1 MPYLP
6 VSYRLFLRAWTVL
19 LAAVAATCMAAL
31 PLSAAAQ
38 ATPTGSPPPPELSR
52 FDLYAGYGYI
62 NPGNSAVGPFVYL
75 PINQGTVFSA
85 TAYFN
90 RYLGVQAEGSIFP
103 NGSNDCID
111 TAQVGPIFRHQNGRL
126 VPFLHVLGGG
136 AKVGGPAFQA
146 CTWGWGLTGGG
157 GVDYILPFFH
167 NRFALRAVQA
177 DFSYSH
183 VDFGPVDP
191 AQVTGGIADIYAY
204 RLSAGLVLRL
214 TQVNPPPAVQLG
226 CTVDNANPFAGDPL
240 SVTASPANLNLNKK
254 TVYTWTT
261 SGGHITGAT
270 ETVTVNTS
278 GLAPGDYTVA
288 GHVSQGPRP
297 SQQASCTAGFR
308 IHAFEPPTMGCSAT
322 PATIL
327 PGESSTI
334 TSTARSPQNRN
345 LSYSYS
351 ASAGQISGVTSTVTL
366 STAGVPPGPI
376 IVTCNAVD
384 DLGQQATANTTV
396 TISTPPPPAAPPAV
410 PLCNASF
417 DRDKKRPVR
426 VDNEAKACLDE
437 IALNLGRD
445 PAAKL
450 VLVGRHSEDE
460 TSEAAAE
467 RTLNV
472 EQYLVLEKG
481 IDPIRIQLRTR
492 GEPGRVVENI
502 MLPAGASFAPGD
514 TETLDA
520 NGVKRHGQ
528 AYSVP
533 R

>member
-1 MPYLP
+1 VL
-6 VSYRLFLRAWTVL
+6 VAALIATCTTVL
-19 LAAVAATCMAAL
+19 
-31 PLSAAAQ
+31 PRWAAAQ

-62 NPGNSAVGPFVYL
+62 NPGNSSLNGTVYQ
-75 PINQGTVFSA
+75 PINPGAVVSA
-85 TAYFN
+85 AAYFN
-90 RYLGVQAEGSIFP
+90 RYVGIQAEGSFFP
-103 NGSNDCID
+103 NGPNDCIN
-111 TAQVGPIFRHQNGRL
+111 TAQAGPILRYQRGRL
-126 VPFLHVLGGG
+126 VPFIHLLGGG
-136 AKVGGPAFQA
+136 AKVGGPIFQP
-146 CTWGWGLTGGG
+146 CTWGWGATVGGG
-157 GVDYILPFFH
+157 LDYILPVFH
-167 NRFALRAVQA
+167 NRFALRPIQA
-177 DFSYSH
+177 DFSFSQVVY
-183 VDFGPVDP
+183 GPVDP
-191 AQVTGGIADIYAY
+191 AQVTGGIGDIYAY
-204 RLSAGLVLRL
+204 RLSAGIVLRL
-214 TQVNPPPAVQLG
+214 GQVNPPPAVELG
-226 CTVDNANPFAGDPL
+226 CTVDSANIFAGDPVT
-240 SVTASPANLNLNKK
+240 VTASPANLKLDRK
-254 TVYTWTT
+254 TAYTWTT
-261 SGGHITGAT
+261 SGGRITGSNENIT
-270 ETVTVNTS
+270 INTS

-297 SQQASCTAGFR
+297 SEQANCTSGFR
-308 IHAFEPPTMGCSAT
+308 VHAFEPPTMSCSANPT
-322 PATIL
+322 TIL

-366 STAGVPPGPI
+366 STAGVSPGPI
-376 IVTCNAVD
+376 VVTCNAVD
-384 DLGQQATANTTV
+384 DLGQQASANTTV
-396 TISTPPPPAAPPAV
+396 TISTPPPPAAPQAV

-417 DRDKKRPVR
+417 ERDTKRPVR

-445 PAAKL
+445 PSAKL
-450 VLVGRHSEDE
+450 VLVGRHSADE
-460 TSEAAAE
+460 TPDAAAE

>member
-103 NGSNDCID
+103 NGSNDCIN
-111 TAQVGPIFRHQNGRL
+111 TAQVGPIFRHQNDRL

-191 AQVTGGIADIYAY
+191 AQATGGIADIYAY

-334 TSTARSPQNRN
+334 PSTARRNATSATPTQPPPGRSPGSPQPSPCPLPASLQAPSSSPATPSMTSANR
-345 LSYSYS
+345 
-351 ASAGQISGVTSTVTL
+351 
-366 STAGVPPGPI
+366 
-376 IVTCNAVD
+376 
-384 DLGQQATANTTV
+384 
-396 TISTPPPPAAPPAV
+396 PPPTPRSPSPP
-410 PLCNASF
+410 P
-417 DRDKKRPVR
+417 RRQPRPR
-426 VDNEAKACLDE
+426 PYRSAMPPS
-437 IALNLGRD
+437 IA
-445 PAAKL
+445 
-450 VLVGRHSEDE
+450 
-460 TSEAAAE
+460 
-467 RTLNV
+467 
-472 EQYLVLEKG
+472 
-481 IDPIRIQLRTR
+481 TR
-492 GEPGRVVENI
+492 
-502 MLPAGASFAPGD
+502 
-514 TETLDA
+514 
-520 NGVKRHGQ
+520 
-528 AYSVP
+528 SVQSA
-533 R
+533 